1 MFRAMAD
8 DVVVDTGE
16 PEPKKERK
24 SAAPEAKAGA
34 PHLILRIALGAAGL
48 LLLVGFFLPWVG
60 IEYGATGD
68 TPGEIQRDLD
78 YSGFKLATSDDDF
91 VRAAAGSDTQRNLL
105 WLIPVFGLALTAV
118 GFLGF
123 RWSGPLGAVLGV
135 LLVGYGAVT
144 VIIIFFQN
152 TRLGLW
158 LILGGAFLAIAAGAF
173 STARAYQARKA
184 EKSGDG
190 DSSSRLPE
198 EES

>member
-1 MFRAMAD
+1 MLRAMAD
-8 DVVVDTGE
+8 DVVVDEAELEAKG
-16 PEPKKERK
+16 RK
-24 SAAPEAKAGA
+24 SKVPEAPSGA

-60 IEYGATGD
+60 IQSRPRAEAPT
-68 TPGEIQRDLD
+68 EVQRDLMN
-78 YSGFKLATSDDDF
+78 YSGFELASSDDDF

-123 RWSGPLGAVLGV
+123 RWSGPLGALLGV

-144 VIIIFFQN
+144 VVIIFFQN

-158 LILGGAFLAIAAGAF
+158 LILGGAFLAVAAGAI
-173 STARAYQARKA
+173 STLRTYQARKA
-184 EKSGDG
+184 DKADPGVK
-190 DSSSRLPE
+190 LPDE
-198 EES
+198 TSI